1 MLSGEKEVLL
11 VSLFAILVSLF
22 SRWLAVFIPI
32 KCLSIIS
39 KKEKGT
45 ISILTWAGLRG
56 GISVAL
62 ALALPATFDKSI
74 ILTATYGVV
83 LFTILIQ
90 GLSMESLIK
99 YVYKEKQDTV

>member
-1 MLSGEKEVLL
+1 M
-11 VSLFAILVSLF
+11 
-22 SRWLAVFIPI
+22 
-32 KCLSIIS
+32 
-39 KKEKGT
+39 
-45 ISILTWAGLRG
+45 
-56 GISVAL
+56 AL

-99 YVYKEKQDTV
+99 YVYKERQDTV